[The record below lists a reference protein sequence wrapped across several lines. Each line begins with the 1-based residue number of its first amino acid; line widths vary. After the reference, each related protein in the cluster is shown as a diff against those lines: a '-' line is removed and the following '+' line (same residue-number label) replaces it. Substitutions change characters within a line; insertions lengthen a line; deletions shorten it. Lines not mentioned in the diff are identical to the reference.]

1 MYFSPLPFF
10 LYHFKTHRDEN
21 KIVNDDNSKRSSKR
35 FSSFFSFFLS
45 CETEVRPS
53 RIERSRRLGKQ
64 KLGQDLPQRG
74 TKGRAARKAARNRG
88 NSSVR
93 LTLVF
98 LLFPHSLLL
107 WRPTMMN
114 NAATPKDSQKAV
126 VRFVGGKIWI
136 PSFRSNPHPPPSRTF
151 SVHLPFPSLSRL
163 FSSFSKRASER
174 ARPVGVGHDKCLPQV
189 SGKQRRHDK
198 CIAFHRSSLSLDEK
212 QPVSLES
219 ANPMLRASKLSSTVK
234 FELIDTFCGYLL
246 PDSKGGI
253 LFIVGRGSDCFSLR
267 VDRRRMGSME
277 NWESCSTMST
287 VLLDWDRWT

>member
-1 MYFSPLPFF
+1 MTRKDSPL
-10 LYHFKTHRDEN
+10 
-21 KIVNDDNSKRSSKR
+21 
-35 FSSFFSFFLS
+35 FFSFFLS

-74 TKGRAARKAARNRG
+74 TKGRAARKAARNRR

-198 CIAFHRSSLSLDEK
+198 CIAFLRSSLSLDEK

-277 NWESCSTMST
+277 NWESCCTMST